1 VTEGRLNQLEVVILL
16 VATPFLLFPSQ
27 LSVLALLLL
36 AVPWV
41 LRWRVRGHPTVRT
54 PMDVP
59 MLCLLVMVPLAVWVS
74 PLPQESL
81 RKLLGIVLGAAYF
94 YGVANTARS
103 RGSIWWWVAV
113 LLAAGVLI
121 SLLAL
126 FGTDWANYKTLP
138 LQTVYGRLPR
148 LLHNVTSSGEG
159 GFHPN
164 EVGGALVLLVPVALS
179 ACLAA
184 RVSNP
189 GPAVAAYPVLRGRQ
203 LPPFARSLMAGLV
216 SRASTLVVATLS
228 LAVITGVCILTQSR
242 SAYLGLLVGL
252 VGFGVWRSRWFLV
265 ALIVLLLATSGLVWQ
280 VGLEDL
286 SGALV
291 QVESGRVAV
300 GRFEIWQRAVSLVQ
314 DFPYTGVGLNAFP
327 QVSETVYPYPARSPA
342 GLVPHAHNNLLQVG
356 VDLGTPGLVAYVGL
370 LMVFAL
376 CTWKVHRL
384 SESRSMRLL
393 AAGLFAGMLAHQVY
407 GLTDAITLGA
417 KPGFLLWVM
426 WGLMAAL
433 WRLEASQKPAP
444 EGQAGPRA

>member
-1 VTEGRLNQLEVVILL
+1 MTEERLSQLEVVILL
-16 VATPFLLFPSQ
+16 LATPFLLFPSQ

-36 AVPWV
+36 GVPWV

-59 MLCLLVMVPLAVWVS
+59 ILCLLVMVPVAVWVS

-103 RGSIWWWVAV
+103 RGWIWWWVVV
-113 LLAAGVLI
+113 LIAAGVLI

-148 LLHNVTSSGEG
+148 LLHNVTSYGEG

-164 EVGGALVLLVPVALS
+164 EVGGVLVLLVPVALS

-184 RVSNP
+184 GVSNP
-189 GPAVAAYPVLRGRQ
+189 GPAVAAYPALSGRQ
-203 LPPFARSLMAGLV
+203 LPRVVRPLMAGLV

-242 SAYLGLLVGL
+242 SGYLGLLVGL

-265 ALIVLLLATSGLVWQ
+265 ALIVLLVALSALVWQ

-286 SGALV
+286 TGALL

-300 GRFEIWQRAVSLVQ
+300 GRFEIWQRAVSLMQ
-314 DFPYTGVGLNAFP
+314 DFPYTGVGLNMFP
-327 QVSETVYPYPARSPA
+327 HVGDAMYPYPSA
-342 GLVPHAHNNLLQVG
+342 GLWARVPHAHNNLLQVG
-356 VDLGTPGLVAYVGL
+356 VDLGTPGLVAYVGVL
-370 LMVFAL
+370 AVFAA

-393 AAGLFAGMLAHQVY
+393 ASGVFAGMLAHQVY

-417 KPGFLLWVM
+417 KPGLLLWVM

-433 WRLEASQKPAP
+433 WRLEASQQHAP
-444 EGQAGPRA
+444 HGQAGSCA